1 MTTSNTITSTESPF
15 IGKEDGA
22 IIISSLDNIKDAA
35 KEFIAQM
42 GDRRIFAFYGSMGA
56 GKTTFVKALCETM
69 GVTDTVNS
77 PTFAIVNEYDTP
89 TGRPIYHFDFYRIK
103 NLGEVMDLGFEDY
116 AYSGNLCLMEWPELI
131 EELLPED
138 TTNVHIAETENG
150 MRIVSID

>member
-1 MTTSNTITSTESPF
+1 MIE
-15 IGKEDGA
+15 
-22 IIISSLDNIKDAA
+22 ISIPSLDKIADAA
-35 KEFIAQM
+35 QEFVAQM
-42 GDRRIFAFYGSMGA
+42 GNRRVFAFHGGMGA
-56 GKTTFVKALCETM
+56 GKTTFIKAICQHLGVKDA
-69 GVTDTVNS
+69 VTS
-77 PTFAIVNEYDTP
+77 PTFAIVNEY
-89 TGRPIYHFDFYRIK
+89 GSGIGPIYHFDFYRIK